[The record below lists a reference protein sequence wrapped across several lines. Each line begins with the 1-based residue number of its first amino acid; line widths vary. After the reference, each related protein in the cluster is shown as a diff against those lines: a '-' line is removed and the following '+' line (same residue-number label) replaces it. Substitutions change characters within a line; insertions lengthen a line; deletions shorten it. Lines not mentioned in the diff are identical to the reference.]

1 MKKLCVN
8 KLQKH
13 FSIFQHKTMPQV
25 WGEVCTNQLSE
36 KRDKK
41 SVSNPALHSMWVSL
55 NDFGKAAQ
63 AAAAKAVK
71 DAGLDSTLVR
81 LAQLRSDHAF
91 LIDVQTKSYYFRTR
105 RESILGKGSKPL
117 QALS

>member
-36 KRDKK
+36 KQREGCHE
-41 SVSNPALHSMWVSL
+41 VWNL
-55 NDFGKAAQ
+55 NFFGFIE
-63 AAAAKAVK
+63 
-71 DAGLDSTLVR
+71 DA
-81 LAQLRSDHAF
+81 
-91 LIDVQTKSYYFRTR
+91 IY
-105 RESILGKGSKPL
+105 
-117 QALS
+117 